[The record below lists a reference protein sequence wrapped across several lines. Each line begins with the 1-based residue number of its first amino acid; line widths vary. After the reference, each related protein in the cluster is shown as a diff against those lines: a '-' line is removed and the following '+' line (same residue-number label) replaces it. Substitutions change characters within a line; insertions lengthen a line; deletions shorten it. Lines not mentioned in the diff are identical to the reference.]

1 MNPTTQ
7 VIKRF
12 CCTLSSGQ
20 ASARDVC
27 MQRVFLRVLP
37 PCDSKLKR
45 CSCRCLISPRQA
57 RWVVGWR
64 GLAFYCAQMPHAAMQ
79 LGRDSSVFQHE
90 APQPTTRRLE
100 IFTRGRVSRPRT
112 ALAGPGDCSRVH
124 ACQVMQTGPDSHFGG
139 TRAFFNIC
147 RN

>member
-12 CCTLSSGQ
+12 CCTLSSGLCSRCLH
-20 ASARDVC
+20 AA
-27 MQRVFLRVLP
+27 RVF
-37 PCDSKLKR
+37 
-45 CSCRCLISPRQA
+45 A
-57 RWVVGWR
+57 RAASLQLETQTLLLSMPYFAEARTLGGSLGGGW
-64 GLAFYCAQMPHAAMQ
+64 LYCAQMPHAAMQ

-124 ACQVMQTGPDSHFGG
+124 ACQVMQTRTGLTLPLDFSYTGFLQHL
-139 TRAFFNIC
+139 
-147 RN
+147 